1 MRERPGDDIRDKKA
15 HPSSEFIGALF
26 VIFLIYLVFHL
37 LNIGCPIKFLTGIS
51 CMGCGMTRAF
61 FALLKFDI
69 KGAFSF
75 HPLIFLMP
83 VMAALYIFRGSL
95 SKRGRKISV
104 FTILGLFSIIY
115 LLRLFDAS
123 DTIVVFEPEKGF
135 VYRCMSY
142 LFERISGFLA

>member
-1 MRERPGDDIRDKKA
+1 MRERPGNGIRDKKA

-26 VIFLIYLVFHL
+26 VIFLICLVFHL

-61 FALLKFDI
+61 LALLKPDI

-123 DTIVVFEPEKGF
+123 DTIVVFEPENGF
-135 VYRCMSY
+135 VYRCLRY
-142 LFERISGFLA
+142 LYERISDF